1 MSPPTLEVLMDRVP
15 TRGNKLM
22 TVAALAR
29 AASSSPDAVRHYE
42 RVGLLPP
49 PPRSSDG
56 YRRYD
61 ESAID
66 RLHFIQGAQ
75 RLGLRLREIGELL
88 NIRDTGVCPCGDA
101 ARLMRARLDEINT
114 ELTRLTSL
122 HSTLVDMVEQIP
134 SQDCPDPSPGVWKPP
149 AATAS

>member
-1 MSPPTLEVLMDRVP
+1 MDRLP
-15 TRGNKLM
+15 TTSHERM

-29 AASSSPDAVRHYE
+29 AASSSTDAVRHYE

-49 PPRSSDG
+49 PPRSPDG

-75 RLGLRLREIGELL
+75 RLGLRLREIRELL
-88 NIRDTGVCPCGDA
+88 SIRDTGVCPCGDA
-101 ARLMRARLDEINT
+101 ARLLRGRLDEINA

-122 HSTLVDMVEQIP
+122 HSTLVEMVDQIP
-134 SQDCPDPSPGVWKPP
+134 SQDCPDPSPGVWRPP
-149 AATAS
+149 TATAS

>member
-1 MSPPTLEVLMDRVP
+1 MDRLP
-15 TRGNKLM
+15 TKGRKRM
-22 TVAALAR
+22 TVADLAR
-29 AASSSPDAVRHYE
+29 AANSSPDAIRHYE

-66 RLHFIQGAQ
+66 RLRFIQGAQ
-75 RLGLRLREIGELL
+75 RHGLRLREIRELL

-101 ARLMRARLDEINT
+101 ARLMRARLDEIDA
-114 ELTRLTSL
+114 ELTKLQSL
-122 HSTLVDMVEQIP
+122 HSILAEMVEQIP

-149 AATAS
+149 VKPAS

>member
-1 MSPPTLEVLMDRVP
+1 MDRLP
-15 TRGNKLM
+15 AKSNKRM

-29 AASSSPDAVRHYE
+29 AANSSSDAVRHYE

-75 RLGLRLREIGELL
+75 RLGLRLREIRELL

-101 ARLMRARLDEINT
+101 GRLIRARLDEINA
-114 ELTRLTSL
+114 ELTRLNSL
-122 HSTLVDMVEQIP
+122 YSTLAELVDQLP
-134 SQDCPDPSPGVWKPP
+134 SPDCPDPSPGVWKPP
-149 AATAS
+149 TVNAS

>member
-1 MSPPTLEVLMDRVP
+1 MDRLP
-15 TRGNKLM
+15 TEGSKRM
-22 TVAALAR
+22 TVADLAR
-29 AASSSPDAVRHYE
+29 AANSSSDAVRHYE

-66 RLHFIQGAQ
+66 RLRFIQGAQ
-75 RLGLRLREIGELL
+75 RHGLRLREIRELL

-101 ARLMRARLDEINT
+101 ARLMRARLDEVNA
-114 ELTRLTSL
+114 ELGRLQSL
-122 HSTLVDMVEQIP
+122 HSILAEMVEQIP
-134 SQDCPDPSPGVWKPP
+134 SKDCPDPSPGVWKPP
-149 AATAS
+149 ADPAS